1 MCGHL
6 RAGALADSWQ
16 DIVDVEDWNE
26 YGELKLHIKIV
37 PEPGTPS
44 LSTAPTP
51 SGTPS
56 KPPSKPASKPPQTD
70 ECPTAAC
77 PPPESPTQADVP
89 QPAAFTL
96 ALRQVAT
103 AAAQKARDSTKK
115 AVEARAATEQFPTTP
130 PPPGDTAKSQPASPK
145 PIGSTP
151 LLQSPASKACKNEPT
166 AVSAGETR
174 QVEEGRDVAVRGEDG
189 DDSDE
194 DEDDSGED
202 EDGSGEDEDGSGED
216 EDGSGEDEDGSG
228 EDEDSSAAED

>member
-1 MCGHL
+1 
-6 RAGALADSWQ
+6 LADSWQ

-26 YGELKLHIKIV
+26 YGELKLHVKIV

-56 KPPSKPASKPPQTD
+56 KPPSKPASKLPQTD

-77 PPPESPTQADVP
+77 LPPPESPTQAGGP
-89 QPAAFTL
+89 QPASFAL

-103 AAAQKARDSTKK
+103 AAAQKAKDSAKK
-115 AVEARAATEQFPTTP
+115 AVEARAAAEQSPTTP
-130 PPPGDTAKSQPASPK
+130 PPPGDTVKSQPASPK
-145 PIGSTP
+145 LIGSTP
-151 LLQSPASKACKNEPT
+151 LLRSPASKAYKNEPT
-166 AVSAGETR
+166 AASAGQTR
-174 QVEEGRDVAVRGEDG
+174 QAEEGRAVAARGEDE

-202 EDGSGEDEDGSGED
+202 EDDSGEDEDGSAED
-216 EDGSGEDEDGSG
+216 EDGSAEDEDGSA